1 VVLTSP
7 RRSALARN
15 RWRLA
20 DLAEGVGW
28 LLGRSVSGVWGLLQ
42 RLGFSR
48 RQAQPFVRSP
58 DVQFDAKW
66 RAILQAYAEAVAQPE
81 TVRLVFV
88 DEVSCYRQPTIAPA
102 YALRGGAA
110 PRAQHVRGSNTVTR
124 IVAGL
129 EASSGQVS
137 YLLRSGVEV
146 GTFCAFLQH
155 LRTAHPPP
163 LQLRVVLDNWSVH
176 VHPRT
181 QARAGEL
188 GLTLLYLPTYASWL
202 NPIEKLWRWLRQD
215 VIHLHDSARD
225 VAILRERIRAFL
237 DQFATA
243 SPALLRYVGLPVD

>member
-1 VVLTSP
+1 MVLTSP
-7 RRSALARN
+7 RQSALPRN

-20 DLAEGVGW
+20 DLTEGVGW
-28 LLGRSVSGVWGLLQ
+28 LRGRSVSGVWGLLR
-42 RLGFSR
+42 RLGFTR

-66 RAILQAYAEAVAQPE
+66 RAILRAYAAAVAQPE
-81 TVRLVFV
+81 QVRLVFA

-102 YALRGGAA
+102 YAVRGGAA

-129 EASSGQVS
+129 EARSGQVS

-146 GTFCAFLQH
+146 GTFCAFLRH
-155 LRTAHPPP
+155 LHEAYPPP

-181 QARAGEL
+181 QALAKEL
-188 GLTLLYLPTYASWL
+188 GQTLLYLPTYASWL

-215 VIHLHDSARD
+215 VIHLHNCARD
-225 VAILRERIRAFL
+225 VAVLRERIRTFL